1 MSEAPQSNPPVP
13 AAPSPAAAPPAA
25 AAEPTI
31 QFDDFA
37 KVDLRVGTVLSAAP
51 HPNADKLLVL
61 QVDVGGG
68 KTRQILA
75 GIRAYY
81 QPEQLVGRQ
90 IIVVANLAPRAMR
103 GLESQGMLLA
113 ASNADRS
120 QVIFLTPERPIE
132 AGAKVS

>member
-1 MSEAPQSNPPVP
+1 MADAPGV
-13 AAPSPAAAPPAA
+13 
-25 AAEPTI
+25 I
-31 QFDDFA
+31 QYDDFA
-37 KVDLRVGTVLSAAP
+37 KLDLRVGTIVTAEA

-61 QVDVGGG
+61 QVDIGAE
-68 KTRQILA
+68 KRQIVA

-81 QPEQLVGRQ
+81 EPAALVGRQ
-90 IIVVANLAPRAMR
+90 IVVVANLAPRAMR

-120 QVIFLTPERPIE
+120 AVIFVTPERAIE